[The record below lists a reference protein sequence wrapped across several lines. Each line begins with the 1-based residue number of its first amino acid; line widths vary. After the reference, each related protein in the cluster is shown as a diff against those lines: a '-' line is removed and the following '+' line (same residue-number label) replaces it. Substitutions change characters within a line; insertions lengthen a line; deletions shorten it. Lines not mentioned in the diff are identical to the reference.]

1 MAEAAKSASTAAAAM
16 PLVEYCDDDEMPG
29 INQPREELPGN
40 FEG

>member
-1 MAEAAKSASTAAAAM
+1 MAEVAKSVSAAAAAM

-29 INQPREELPGN
+29 IDQPREEPSGN